1 MSYSGIGV
9 LSVLVTYLIFLAIG
23 IGVTFAIILFAI
35 NKSKANRHLER
46 IEVLLEDIKIKM
58 SEKEAK

>member
-46 IEVLLEDIKIKM
+46 IEVLLEDIKTKM
-58 SEKEAK
+58 SEKEDK